1 MKKKGL
7 LVVISAPSG
16 TGKTTVCKK
25 LREVDRSRFKFSV
38 SCTTRSPRPGEKNGV
53 DYYFVSRE
61 EFKKKIKNGELVEW
75 EEVFGNYY
83 GTLRSVLEEAIEKG
97 DILLL
102 DIDVKGG
109 MNIKRLFPENTV
121 TIFLLP
127 PSEEELNRRLVTR
140 GVDDEQSIR
149 RRKKRI
155 GEEMKLGEHF
165 EYKIVNDKLD
175 ETVEKILKIIE
186 EVRGNGSGYN

>member
-1 MKKKGL
+1 ML
-7 LVVISAPSG
+7 LI
-16 TGKTTVCKK
+16 
-25 LREVDRSRFKFSV
+25 RHNF
-38 SCTTRSPRPGEKNGV
+38 
-53 DYYFVSRE
+53 
-61 EFKKKIKNGELVEW
+61 
-75 EEVFGNYY
+75 
-83 GTLRSVLEEAIEKG
+83 EEAIEKG